1 MAPQPDGR
9 AMDPFLLGYLSL
21 TAALV
26 ITPGATT
33 AVVVR
38 NTVASGWRGGIAAA
52 AGAALGNSTYATVA
66 GLGLAVLVARIP
78 ALLVAIKIGGG
89 VYLAWLGIAS
99 LTRIST
105 GAALPISSAIISGR
119 DSIAHHHAL
128 REGLAVNLLNPPIA
142 TFYLT
147 VVPTF
152 VPEGAAYGYYVHLA
166 AIHVGMAFMCHAIWA
181 LAMDRLRH
189 WLTHPSAR
197 LALEGLTAAALLL
210 LAARVLWSA
219 AV

>member
-1 MAPQPDGR
+1 MGSL
-9 AMDPFLLGYLSL
+9 LLGYLSL

-38 NTVASGWRGGIAAA
+38 NTLASGWRGGLAAA
-52 AGAALGNSTYATVA
+52 AGAALGNTAHATAA

-78 ALLVAIKIGGG
+78 ILLVAIKIAGGL
-89 VYLAWLGIAS
+89 YLAWLGVAS
-99 LTRIST
+99 LKRILT
-105 GAALPISSAIISGR
+105 GAALPISGAIISGR
-119 DSIAHHHAL
+119 DNIRHHHAV
-128 REGLAVNLLNPPIA
+128 REGLTVNLLNPPIA
-142 TFYLT
+142 TFYLA

-152 VPEGAAYGYYVHLA
+152 VPVGASYGYYVTLA
-166 AIHVGMAFMCHAIWA
+166 AIHVGMAFVCHAIWA

-197 LALEGLTAAALLL
+197 FTLEAVTAAALLL
-210 LAARVLWSA
+210 LSARVLLSA
-219 AV
+219 AS